1 LTTAYEEWL
10 AALREAGELVGAACP
25 AGVAVDGAEGLR
37 YVTRLATTALWMFV
51 EHADPLWPTLYQNSD
66 EHKKFGLDNPD
77 NVYLRCALDGRHAYR
92 LWGTRGEA
100 PYLGLTIGADF
111 YGGKGARQGTLA
123 QHHLDTFEIAADG
136 SFELFLA
143 PERMPGN
150 WIRLEPEA
158 TGMILRQ
165 TFLDRARQRP
175 AELHVERLG
184 AEGLPPPLAPEAMD
198 ASLRRAAGFVLGTT
212 RLFLR
217 MAEVWSKQPNQLV
230 GASGASTRQLHGDP
244 DLFYCSGFWKL
255 APDEALVVEVRPA
268 RSALLWSFQLANRW
282 LESLDYR
289 WRSVATNS
297 GKAQLRP
304 DGSATLVVA
313 ARDPG
318 VPNWLDCAGHA
329 EGTMC
334 FRWLLA
340 EDDPPLPALR
350 VVKLAELGG
359 RA

>member
-184 AEGLPPPLAPEAMD
+184 AEGPPPPLAPEAMD